1 MGIALRA
8 MRLTDY
14 DAVTALWAATPGMG
28 MSEQDDSREGIAR
41 FLAHNPDLNF
51 VALEGSTIIGVLLC
65 GFDGRR
71 ATLYHMAVAQS
82 HQRQGVGQAL
92 LARLE
97 RELRAKNVTM
107 ARLLVFANNAVGNQ
121 FWQKC
126 GWYHWRELNYYVKD
140 LR

>member
-1 MGIALRA
+1 MEYRLRL
-8 MRLTDY
+8 MTLSDY

-28 MSEQDDSREGIAR
+28 MSEQDDSPEGIAR
-41 FLAHNPDLNF
+41 FLAHNPDLSF
-51 VALEGSTIIGVLLC
+51 VAVDGDAIIGVLLC

-71 ATLYHMAVAQS
+71 ATLYHMAVAQAY
-82 HQRQGVGQAL
+82 QRQGVGQTL

-107 ARLLVFANNAVGNQ
+107 ARLLVFADNESGNR

-126 GWYHWRELNYYVKD
+126 GWYHWRELNYYVKT
-140 LR
+140 LC